1 MKRALFAGL
10 FVALFSLPCFALD
23 TVHIE
28 VLQVSKI
35 NPFDWTYEGF
45 VKELAK
51 HDLVEGKN
59 LVINRHIID
68 ADAEA
73 GLIKKIGI
81 LLRIKSKASEIIET
95 RPDLVLT
102 ISTPATKYA
111 KDAFISAGIPVV
123 FSAVSVPTAVGCKSL
138 TEAGPGFTGSSLR
151 IDPEVAL
158 KLARHALPDATVMGI
173 VHTDDDSAEA
183 FVKDL
188 MGAAKGAGITILTR
202 KVGRSESI
210 VPATQDLIAQGAQ
223 VFGLPIDPY
232 YAVKDYVHA
241 EELKAVLGK
250 ARIPCICYC
259 HVGLSGAILYIG
271 SEFGTNGELSGSQA
285 AKILLEGARPETL
298 PILYQDELKILADEA
313 MINTLG
319 IQVPLDLLQLSKKVQ
334 SERH

>member
-1 MKRALFAGL
+1 MRRALLAGL
-10 FVALFSLPCFALD
+10 SIVLLSLPCFARD
-23 TVHIE
+23 TVHVE

-51 HDLVEGKN
+51 HGLVEGKN
-59 LVINRHIID
+59 LVINRHVID

-81 LLRIKSKASEIIET
+81 LLKIKNKASEIVAAK
-95 RPDLVLT
+95 PDLVLT

-123 FSAVSVPTAVGCKSL
+123 FSAVSVPSSVGCKSL
-138 TEAGPGFTGSSLR
+138 TEAGPGFTGASLR

-158 KLARHALPDATVMGI
+158 KLTRHALPQATVMGI

-183 FVKDL
+183 FVEDL
-188 MGAAKGAGITILTR
+188 KGAAQSAGMTILTR
-202 KVGRSESI
+202 KVARSDSI
-210 VPATQDLIAQGAQ
+210 VPAAEELIAQGAQ

-241 EELKAVLGK
+241 MEFKEVLSKAK
-250 ARIPCICYC
+250 IPCICYC

-271 SEFGTNGELSGSQA
+271 SEFGVIGELSGSQA
-285 AKILLEGARPETL
+285 AKILIEGAKPETL
-298 PILYQDELKILADEA
+298 PVLYQNELKILADEG
-313 MINTLG
+313 MIRDLG
-319 IQVPLDLLQLSKKVQ
+319 IEMPLDLLELSRKVD